1 MKNLELSVDQNLFG
15 QIDFNA
21 VKIALEK
28 DEMEEIVGGYGWR
41 GCSNIDAL
49 TAAAAGCAIT
59 GGPWGGVAALCMI
72 GYFGC

>member
-28 DEMEEIVGGYGWR
+28 DEMEEIVGGYS
-41 GCSNIDAL
+41 SNRACMLMGGL
-49 TAAAAGCAIT
+49 TILAFAFGGAAGIGAAMYTISECA
-59 GGPWGGVAALCMI
+59 
-72 GYFGC
+72 